1 VVKEHCTLFVWSNI
15 IASWTN
21 ESCFYFSNKYHH
33 SNSLLWIGLVFP
45 YQKNTNNLS
54 RANTFGNSQARR
66 VWSQSLWLT
75 HPMCIIVLFDHIICF
90 HLQSDFFLLM
100 DRSITSLVFFFLL
113 FYFLSF
119 FYFPYLSLRELEV
132 IIVTRVLLYSSNTLN
147 LTMWDSFSPF
157 FK

>member
-75 HPMCIIVLFDHIICF
+75 HPMCIIILFDRIICF
-90 HLQSDFFLLM
+90 HLHSDFFPTHGSFNNLTCIFL
-100 DRSITSLVFFFLL
+100 SFVLFSFFLL
-113 FYFLSF
+113 FSLSF
-119 FYFPYLSLRELEV
+119 SKR
-132 IIVTRVLLYSSNTLN
+132 TRGCHC
-147 LTMWDSFSPF
+147 D
-157 FK
+157 